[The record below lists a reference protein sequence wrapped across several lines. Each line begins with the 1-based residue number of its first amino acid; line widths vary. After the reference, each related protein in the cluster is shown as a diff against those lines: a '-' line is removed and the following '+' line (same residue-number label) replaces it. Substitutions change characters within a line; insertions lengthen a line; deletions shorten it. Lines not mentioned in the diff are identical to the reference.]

1 MDSSSLYERMGG
13 RNGIRAITQKAVAN
27 HFDNPIISTR
37 FKEATMSQSELV
49 DSATEFFCTGLS
61 GVETYEGKSMPDAH
75 AGMNI
80 SAEELMA
87 ALDDILNAMQSEG
100 LGDLE
105 QAEVLKILYDMKPD
119 ILGK

>member
-1 MDSSSLYERMGG
+1 MDSPSLYERMGG
-13 RNGIRAITQKAVAN
+13 RDGIRAITEKAVAN
-27 HFDNPIISTR
+27 HFNNPIISTR
-37 FKEATMSQSELV
+37 FANAHMSQKEMV
-49 DSATEFFCTGLS
+49 ASATEFFCTGLS

-80 SAEELMA
+80 TAAELVA
-87 ALDDILNAMQSEG
+87 VLDDILDAMQSEG

-105 QAEVLKILYDMKPD
+105 QAEVLKILYDMKPE

>member
-1 MDSSSLYERMGG
+1 MDSPSLYERMGG
-13 RNGIRAITQKAVAN
+13 RNGIRAITEKAVAN
-27 HFDNPIISTR
+27 HFSNPVISTR
-37 FKEATMSQSELV
+37 FTNAHMSQKEMV
-49 DSATEFFCTGLS
+49 ASATEFFCTGLS

-80 SAEELMA
+80 TAAELVA
-87 ALDDILNAMQSEG
+87 ALDDILDAMKSEG

-105 QAEVLKILYDMKPD
+105 QAEVLKILYDMKPE